1 MRLPLPLLL
10 LVAGCAW
17 LPAIRLFHSVPG
29 DTREDMAA
37 QLVGQTVAEPVG
49 SAEVMRAVNPEWD
62 FMRRTFVVLSLANR
76 ALAKPAERARLL
88 PAIDAIVDS
97 TIALAAHEGDEH
109 FMLPY
114 AKRGPFRD
122 PLAHSLFI
130 DGELVAMIGARD
142 LVEPRLATRH
152 EAETRAARI
161 ERAMRASPS
170 LSGESYPNEC
180 WTFCNTTALAGL
192 AMFDRATGARHD
204 DLARDWVE
212 HAKARL
218 VDPKTGILVS
228 SYTWDGQVLD
238 GAEGSSIWMSA
249 HNLLFVDEAFAR
261 DQYDRAR
268 RELGASFLGFG
279 WAREWPASSE
289 ARPDIDSGPI
299 VPFLDASAGSSGL
312 ALLGASAFRDERW
325 FGSLLSSLE
334 LTAFRDERTGHYR
347 ASNDVGDAVL
357 AYALTFGPLL
367 ERVRAPR
374 TALAS
379 HEGDAR

>member
-17 LPAIRLFHSVPG
+17 LPAIQLFHRVGPAE
-29 DTREDMAA
+29 RETIAG
-37 QLVGQTVAEPVG
+37 QLVEHTVAEPVPR
-49 SAEVMRAVNPEWD
+49 ADVMRAVNPEWD
-62 FMRRTFVVLSLANR
+62 FMRRTFVVLTLANR
-76 ALAKPAERARLL
+76 AIAKPEERPRLL

-97 TIALAAHEGDEH
+97 TIALASHEGDEH

-122 PLAHSLFI
+122 PFAHSLFI
-130 DGELVAMIGARD
+130 DGELVAMIAARD
-142 LVEPRLATRH
+142 LVEPRIATRH

-170 LSGESYPNEC
+170 FSGESYPDEC

-192 AMFDRATGARHD
+192 AMFDRATGAHHD
-204 DLARDWVE
+204 DLARDWIE
-212 HAKARL
+212 HAKAHL

-228 SYTWDGQVLD
+228 SYTWDGEVLD

-279 WAREWPASSE
+279 WAREWPASSQ

-299 VPFLDASAGSSGL
+299 VPLLDASAGSSGL
-312 ALLGASAFRDERW
+312 ALLGASAFRDEQW
-325 FGSLLSSLE
+325 FGNLLSSLE

-357 AYALTFGPLL
+357 GYALSFGPLL
-367 ERVRAPR
+367 ERVRTTRVAF
-374 TALAS
+374 AS
-379 HEGDAR
+379 GAGGAR